1 MTSRHQ
7 WAAGGFRLRTA
18 QKYERSDDVLYRLQW
33 PWMINLW
40 QYPYMSA
47 TTFLFIPWAKN
58 KFQNVYPVEE
68 MYPLYLNWLLEK
80 KPKVSSAVAYSLTHS
95 ITNSIRTPNIS
106 RHYIIGSFI
115 HFSYS
120 HSRIYHMVLTYDNCR
135 HNASQN
141 TSLRHPFV
149 LDSAIEVT
157 PGARDNAVVPR
168 EKNWLKRA
176 DRSRSRVITLQW
188 EILHK
193 CRFLCLWM
201 AFYCLIFM
209 GNGWTSLEIH
219 GHPYNGF
226 NGP

>member
-1 MTSRHQ
+1 
-7 WAAGGFRLRTA
+7 
-18 QKYERSDDVLYRLQW
+18 
-33 PWMINLW
+33 
-40 QYPYMSA
+40 MSA

-115 HFSYS
+115 QFSYS